1 MEAKEQD
8 QPQII
13 TAKIEVSRTET
24 MSANDDCLEVAAA
37 LPVIWTSPEVVVGG
51 LLDVVLGVGA
61 GVSDVVLEAGA
72 GVLEV
77 EVEIGTGLEL
87 VTAGT

>member
-1 MEAKEQD
+1 MKELPH
-8 QPQII
+8 PQRSK
-13 TAKIEVSRTET
+13 TRTEESRTET
-24 MSANDDCLEVAAA
+24 MNANDDCFERAAT

-72 GVLEV
+72 EVLEV
-77 EVEIGTGLEL
+77 EVEMGTGLEL